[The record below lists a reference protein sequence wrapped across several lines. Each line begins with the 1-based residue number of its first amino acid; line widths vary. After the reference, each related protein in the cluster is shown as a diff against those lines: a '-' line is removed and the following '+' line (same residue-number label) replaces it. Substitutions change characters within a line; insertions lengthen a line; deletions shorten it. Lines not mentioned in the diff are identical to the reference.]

1 MMVRGIR
8 DVHLRKVQV
17 SALEFMTLAEVIEFV
32 DSHGFCT
39 EALDN
44 EAIYELANDI
54 LDGHL
59 EELRE
64 PEELDFND

>member
-1 MMVRGIR
+1 MMVRGIT

-17 SALEFMTLAEVIEFV
+17 GAVEFMTLADVIEFV
-32 DSHGFCT
+32 GDHGFCT

-44 EAIYELANDI
+44 EAIYKLAEDI

-64 PEELDFND
+64 PEELSFDD